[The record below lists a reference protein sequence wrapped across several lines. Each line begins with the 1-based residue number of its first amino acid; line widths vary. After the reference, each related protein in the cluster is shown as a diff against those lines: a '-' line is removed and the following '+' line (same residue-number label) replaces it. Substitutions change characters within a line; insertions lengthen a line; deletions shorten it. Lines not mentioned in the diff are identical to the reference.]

1 MIDHTTSLNTTEQ
14 SAFRYIRN
22 RLLRGEGS
30 PSVREVMR
38 HIKKSSP
45 RSADLIINKLIA
57 KDLLQRKDSGQLQLV
72 KDVFASQ
79 EHASTVSLPIVGT
92 VAAGSP
98 ILAEQN
104 IDAYVSVDERLLAK
118 AKGAKCFLL
127 RVSGD
132 SMDKRGIM
140 NGDLAI
146 VRQQQIAN
154 AGDNIV
160 ALIDDSATIKELT
173 FAEDKVVLK
182 PHSTNASIRPIILQE
197 DFLIQG
203 IVIGTLPDPT

>member
-1 MIDHTTSLNTTEQ
+1 
-14 SAFRYIRN
+14 
-22 RLLRGEGS
+22 
-30 PSVREVMR
+30 MR